1 MQMKHRGNTVFSSLI
16 LYPQITKQRKKKD
29 DGTYSFHFSKCRT
42 KKLALKLGVM
52 SCHCHWNRIGT
63 QRDSQCNVDCN

>member
-1 MQMKHRGNTVFSSLI
+1 MKNANGNTEGIHYLVSNSFTAN
-16 LYPQITKQRKKKD
+16 YKAKEKKD

-63 QRDSQCNVDCN
+63 QRELSM